1 MIKNT
6 IFFKHFPLIHYYK
19 IKIIIFPV
27 PKEPDKDTVLSVN
40 STSVTLTFGSWPT
53 QMCSIH
59 SFTCQYAANG
69 RGGAWVKF
77 PRQKLIGGD
86 TFTVGQLQPAT
97 VYTVRVVVHTEA
109 GDTSWEHRFATRTKT
124 GGKRPTIGS
133 GDRCLSSSAGAWCA
147 ATILNKNN
155 TPSAPIYFHRRKHR
169 DPAIPYEISAHAT

>member
-1 MIKNT
+1 M
-6 IFFKHFPLIHYYK
+6 
-19 IKIIIFPV
+19 

-69 RGGAWVKF
+69 RGGGWVKF

-86 TFTVGQLQPAT
+86 TFTIGQLQPAT

-109 GDTSWEHRFATRTKT
+109 GDTQWEHRFATRTKT
-124 GGKRPTIGS
+124 GGNSDCGLPPAVATGVCPPPGGG
-133 GDRCLSSSAGAWCA
+133 GDSLVFHPCP
-147 ATILNKNN
+147 KNIKKTDTVPDLFSPKKTYEFRN
-155 TPSAPIYFHRRKHR
+155 LVHE
-169 DPAIPYEISAHAT
+169 IPAHATER

>member
-1 MIKNT
+1 
-6 IFFKHFPLIHYYK
+6 
-19 IKIIIFPV
+19 V
-27 PKEPDKDTVLSVN
+27 PKEPDKETVLSVN

-69 RGGAWVKF
+69 RGGQWIRF

-124 GGKRPTIGS
+124 GGNSDCGVPPAVVTRSFLSRGTMTHSCFIPVQNIFKKRLPRPNLFSPKRTHECRRSVYKMPTH
-133 GDRCLSSSAGAWCA
+133 D
-147 ATILNKNN
+147 T
-155 TPSAPIYFHRRKHR
+155 
-169 DPAIPYEISAHAT
+169 EQ

>member
-6 IFFKHFPLIHYYK
+6 IFFKYFPPIHYYK

-77 PRQKLIGGD
+77 PRQKLVGGD

-133 GDRCLSSSAGAWCA
+133 GDRCLSSSAGARS
-147 ATILNKNN
+147 LHVQ
-155 TPSAPIYFHRRKHR
+155 PLS
-169 DPAIPYEISAHAT
+169 